1 VAKKDTG
8 FDFEKSLAELEAI
21 VAQMESGELSLEAA
35 LKQFERGVTLTK
47 ACQRAL
53 AEAEQRVR
61 ILLERNGEQR
71 LEPFE
76 PDDPDP
82 DESD

>member
-1 VAKKDTG
+1 MPKKDAG
-8 FDFEKSLAELEAI
+8 FDFEKSLAELESI
-21 VAQMESGELSLEAA
+21 VAQMESGELSLEAS

-53 AEAEQRVR
+53 AEAEQKVR
-61 ILLERNGEQR
+61 ILLDRTGEQR

-82 DESD
+82 ADPD